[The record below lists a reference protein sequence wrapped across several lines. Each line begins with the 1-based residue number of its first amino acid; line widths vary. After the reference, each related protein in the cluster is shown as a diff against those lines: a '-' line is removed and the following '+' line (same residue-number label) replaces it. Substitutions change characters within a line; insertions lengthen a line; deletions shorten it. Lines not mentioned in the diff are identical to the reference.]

1 MVYLNQKLREGV
13 IIMNKVEKLMI
24 MVQEVNSWDGSLDN
38 LEVWENG
45 EDFFEMMYPDSAY
58 EVARAIHF
66 GDYNFMHEFVTIDV
80 YGKLLSYS
88 EWEYKEEILAYE
100 EEIIER
106 YKELVEEGSVEDYH
120 DFLSEE
126 N

>member
-1 MVYLNQKLREGV
+1 
-13 IIMNKVEKLMI
+13 MNKVEKLMI
-24 MVQEVNSWDGSLDN
+24 MVQEVNSWDGSLGSI
-38 LEVWENG
+38 EVWENG
-45 EDFFEMMYPDSAY
+45 DDFFEMMYPDNAY

-66 GDYNFMHEFVTIDV
+66 GDYNFMHEFVTIDG
-80 YGKLLSYS
+80 YGNLLSYS
-88 EWEYKEEILAYE
+88 EWEYEEEISAYE

-120 DFLSEE
+120 DFLNEE

>member
-1 MVYLNQKLREGV
+1 
-13 IIMNKVEKLMI
+13 MNKVEKLMI
-24 MVQEVNSWDGSLDN
+24 MVQEVNSWDGSLEN

-45 EDFFEMMYPDSAY
+45 DDFFEMMYPDSAY

-66 GDYNFMHEFVTIDV
+66 GDYNFMHEFVTTDG
-80 YGKLLSYS
+80 YGNLLSYS
-88 EWEYKEEILAYE
+88 EWEYEEEISAYE

>member
-1 MVYLNQKLREGV
+1 
-13 IIMNKVEKLMI
+13 MNKVEKLMI

-45 EDFFEMMYPDSAY
+45 DDFFEMMYPDSAY

-80 YGKLLSYS
+80 YGNLLSYS
-88 EWEYKEEILAYE
+88 EWEYEEEILAYE

-106 YKELVEEGSVEDYH
+106 YKKLVEEGSVEDYH

>member
-45 EDFFEMMYPDSAY
+45 DDFFEMMYPDSAY
-58 EVARAIHF
+58 ELARAIHF
-66 GDYNFMHEFVTIDV
+66 GYYNFMHEFVTIDV
-80 YGKLLSYS
+80 YGNLLSYS
-88 EWEYKEEILAYE
+88 EWEYEEEILAYE

-106 YKELVEEGSVEDYH
+106 YKELVEEGSIEDYH
-120 DFLSEE
+120 NFLNEE